1 MSDRGL
7 VIELLK
13 QVHNACCVVLQRFV
27 PVGRP
32 EDFTSTPEGMEKLDA
47 ICMQLIAIGEGLK
60 KIDQMTDG
68 ELLPRYSSIDWKK
81 AKALRDILSHHY
93 FDLNAEAI
101 FDVCETKMP
110 AVAQSVAKILEDL
123 ENEKHRF

>member
-27 PVGRP
+27 PICRP
-32 EDFTSTPEGMEKLDA
+32 EDFTNTPEGMEKLDA

-68 ELLPRYSSIDWKK
+68 ELLPRYPSVDWKK
-81 AKALRDILSHHY
+81 AKALRDIRSHHY

-101 FDVCETKMP
+101 FEVCKRHMP
-110 AVAQSVAKILEDL
+110 VLEKTVVQIILDIS
-123 ENEKHRF
+123 